1 MDAFVDDLDTQA
13 LLEHWLAVE
22 EAIRDGA
29 RHRLPRGK
37 VALLSLEAL
46 AMRPRPILRGLLAWI
61 LRGDGEGEEAHAG
74 AVFDAD
80 APAESEAPPVG
91 TDSADSDGSTDGADA
106 HWLELPAAA
115 EWLRSVRTDPNAHY
129 ARAYAAQ
136 LASNEQAR
144 ALHEALADTFEERV
158 HAVSGYALRDASSYG
173 EPPAR
178 PAVWWRYWHGGT
190 EQ

>member
-80 APAESEAPPVG
+80 APAESDAPPEY
-91 TDSADSDGSTDGADA
+91 TDSAAGDGSTDGAGA
-106 HWLELPAAA
+106 LWLELPAAT
-115 EWLRSVRTDPNAHY
+115 EWLRSVRTAPNAHY

-158 HAVSGYALRDASSYG
+158 RAVSGYALRDASSYG
-173 EPPAR
+173 KPPAR
-178 PAVWWRYWHGGT
+178 PAVWWRHWHGGT
-190 EQ
+190 E